1 MVGGI
6 VEIVKAYAGQVLQGI
21 VILLIGF
28 GLGVLSRKF
37 ALKIFREFNL
47 NKFLGK
53 IGITNDIENIVSI
66 IISYVIYLFTI
77 IIFLEK
83 LLIKSLVLYLIA
95 GGVITLLI
103 LSLLVG
109 LKDVIPNFVGWIYL
123 QRKKKIKEGKRVD
136 VREISGRVERVG
148 YLETEIKTDNG
159 DILYVPNSL
168 FLKSKLWIRH

>member
-95 GGVITLLI
+95 GGV
-103 LSLLVG
+103 LVG